1 MPMPNSQ
8 FEAVTKILQEE
19 ADGILL
25 AKGPDYAS
33 HAGDNRLAN
42 FELVA
47 QLLQGAPIDATTVAS
62 VYWLK
67 HVLAICTFIR
77 NRRPGSEPILGRF
90 ADERNYNALLW
101 ACMVAGKDQD
111 VTRELEGNTLP
122 CRADADVE
130 RDPDKLERVFLEQC
144 KADPGFLHRFLLALK
159 EEVAAL

>member
-1 MPMPNSQ
+1 MPMTNAL
-8 FEAVTKILQEE
+8 FENVTKILQEE

-47 QLLQGAPIDATTVAS
+47 QLLQGAPIDATTVCA

-67 HVLAICTFIR
+67 HVVAICTFIR

-90 ADERNYNALLW
+90 ADDRNYNALLW
-101 ACMVAGKDQD
+101 ACLVAGKDQD
-111 VTRELEGNTLP
+111 VAKELE
-122 CRADADVE
+122 DVPAG
-130 RDPDKLERVFLEQC
+130 DDLERVFRERCLE
-144 KADPGFLHRFLLALK
+144 DPGFLHRFLLALK
-159 EEVAAL
+159 EEVQNS